1 MTKKE
6 TASDNKKQNTSTVA
20 SESEVQ
26 KPTDADM
33 PQPETAD
40 YTPTYKL
47 TPLFMKMFD
56 NTISDMPYSKILKN
70 QNDERIKLIDIV
82 KFVELKKNSITID
95 ELNIIIGFLAGAEFK
110 FVRELMEIVEQPNK
124 QHLLWTTTA

>member
-6 TASDNKKQNTSTVA
+6 TVIDNKKQNTSTTA
-20 SESEVQ
+20 SETKVQ

-40 YTPTYKL
+40 YIATYKL

-56 NTISDMPYSKILKN
+56 KVISDMPYSKILKN

-82 KFVELKKNSITID
+82 KFVELKKNSITIE
-95 ELNIIIGFLAGAEFK
+95 ELNIVIGFLAGAEFK

>member
-1 MTKKE
+1 MAKKESITTKKE
-6 TASDNKKQNTSTVA
+6 NITQVIPETD
-20 SESEVQ
+20 VQ
-26 KPTDADM
+26 KPSDADM
-33 PQPETAD
+33 PQPETND

-56 NTISDMPYSKILKN
+56 NAIADMPYSKILKN

-82 KFVELKKNSITID
+82 KFIELKKNSITID
-95 ELNIIIGFLAGAEFK
+95 ELNIVIGFLAGAEFK

-124 QHLLWTTTA
+124 QHLLWTVTA